1 VSLYIQLLA
10 RLLRRAEPLEGED
23 PQTKQLY
30 TGRFFPLENA
40 SLDIL
45 ESKWNSTEKFSQNAL
60 KQAGRDPAGR
70 GYPGLK

>member
-1 VSLYIQLLA
+1 VLN
-10 RLLRRAEPLEGED
+10 PVEGGD
-23 PQTKQLY
+23 IQTKQLQ

-45 ESKWNSTEKFSQNAL
+45 ESKWNSTEKCTQNPP
-60 KQAGRDPAGR
+60 KQAGRDHAGR